1 MKTIKTI
8 SFGPI
13 VKVKLPNEH
22 YAIHNRKRKIPIFRP
37 RKNFKQPLPI
47 QSIQVFHLIYQ
58 HRLKKK
64 AEEAYLRGLRI
75 CLGNRCLDK
84 GNFRG
89 NAHLRKG
96 YGERMKQSTL
106 DESLKE
112 FCLNAWKQLC
122 SKKDV

>member
-13 VKVKLPNEH
+13 VEVKLPNEH
-22 YAIHNRKRKIPIFRP
+22 YPIHKRKRPIVRP
-37 RKNFKQPLPI
+37 RKTFKQPLPI

-58 HRLKKK
+58 HRLQKK

-84 GNFRG
+84 GLFGRG
-89 NAHLRKG
+89 HAHLRKG
-96 YGERMKQSTL
+96 WYGRMKKSTL
-106 DESLKE
+106 DDSVIECC
-112 FCLNAWKQLC
+112 FNAWKQLC
-122 SKKDV
+122 CKKDV